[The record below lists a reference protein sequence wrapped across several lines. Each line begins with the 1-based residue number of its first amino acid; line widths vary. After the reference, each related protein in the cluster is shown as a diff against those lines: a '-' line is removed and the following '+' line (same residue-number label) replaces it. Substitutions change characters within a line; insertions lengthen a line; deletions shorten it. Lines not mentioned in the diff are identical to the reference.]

1 MKDNEIIKG
10 CNKYPC
16 KTVVGNNSEIH
27 SKTAKDYDNLIAS
40 IKAEAIKE
48 FVRAV
53 IDQIDGGLMST
64 TFDIV
69 DFTVNYL
76 IELKDKGAKQD
87 EKCIKKI

>member
-1 MKDNEIIKG
+1 MKDNEILKG

-48 FVRAV
+48 FAE
-53 IDQIDGGLMST
+53 
-64 TFDIV
+64 
-69 DFTVNYL
+69 L
-76 IELKDKGAKQD
+76 ILNTNQPTAKYISINKVKKLVKEMTE
-87 EKCIKKI
+87 EKAKARDSF